1 MFSRQVVDM
10 CAPAG
15 MHVAEHERIPAHV
28 LHDLNPREI
37 GPDEYVA
44 VFSRCLE
51 TNYAQII
58 YDTILTAPDPAGHYS
73 LLVE

>member
-1 MFSRQVVDM
+1 MV
-10 CAPAG
+10 CASMAEQPADCLP
-15 MHVAEHERIPAHV
+15 AEV
-28 LHDLNPREI
+28 LHTLNPREI

-51 TNYAQII
+51 TYYAQTI
-58 YDTILTAPDPAGHYS
+58 YDTILTAPDPDKHYP